1 MREQKEAQ
9 CLNQVDYSVQ
19 LMIGRGDSMEH
30 CYLLAKCICWLI
42 LKTLILAGN
51 LNKPDGLTYEDS
63 SSYEEVL
70 QFKIDFVKF

>member
-9 CLNQVDYSVQ
+9 CLNQADYSVQ

-42 LKTLILAGN
+42 LKTLILR
-51 LNKPDGLTYEDS
+51 
-63 SSYEEVL
+63 L
-70 QFKIDFVKF
+70 QSNQHFKEYDQSRTFIKVC